1 MHTQKQE
8 VYQSGP
14 YIEHVQCI
22 FHSLENTY
30 FHSAFLHFRKAHVR
44 SVMCLYQWLKL
55 QAYPS
60 RIFKIHCSNK
70 QSTIMKYFSS

>member
-44 SVMCLYQWLKL
+44 SVMCLYQWLNYKHI
-55 QAYPS
+55 QAVFLKSTVP
-60 RIFKIHCSNK
+60 ISNP
-70 QSTIMKYFSS
+70 Q